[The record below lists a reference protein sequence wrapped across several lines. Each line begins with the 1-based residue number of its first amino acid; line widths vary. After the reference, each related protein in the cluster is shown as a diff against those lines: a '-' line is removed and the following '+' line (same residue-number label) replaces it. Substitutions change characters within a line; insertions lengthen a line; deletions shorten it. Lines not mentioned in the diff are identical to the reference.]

1 MTVKEFLYKLDVLGY
16 YTCKIFSSNNNL
28 IFEGS
33 AEEFAFGKDPNL
45 YEEIVEISIC
55 SKSSNHDFEIITS
68 SSK

>member
-1 MTVKEFLYKLDVLGY
+1 MTVKEFLYKLDILGY
-16 YTCKIFSSNNNL
+16 YTCKIFSSNETL

-33 AEEFAFGKDPNL
+33 AEEFAFGEDPNL

-55 SKSSNHDFEIITS
+55 SKSSSHDFEIITS